1 MNSTEDTSLTQFSK
15 QDFLV
20 DKHLRLNKSP
30 TNLTVVEKKR
40 SIEKHLRK
48 TRRKLGDLQNT
59 LYAHAKYSVLVCFQ
73 GMDTSGKDSLIREVF
88 KDFNVRGVTSY
99 SFKKPSED
107 ELKRDFLWRH
117 YCVLPE
123 RGKYAVFN
131 RSHYENVLI
140 SRIHPQIVLN
150 ENIPSISDVEAI
162 PDDFWD
168 KRLQQINN
176 FEAHIADHGCIV
188 IKFFL
193 HISKDEQKNRLLRR
207 LKDPKKNWK
216 FEPSDISERKLWSQ
230 YQEVY
235 QEVMVNSSF
244 AHAPWYC
251 IPSDNKPLAR
261 YLVAK
266 IILETM
272 EKYTDIQNP
281 TMSKEVKNNL
291 SHYKKIL
298 QSGNE

>member
-1 MNSTEDTSLTQFSK
+1 MEEGVEHQFSAD
-15 QDFLV
+15 QFLV
-20 DKHLRLNKSP
+20 RKEFDLASFP
-30 TNLTVVEKKR
+30 TKIETVEKKR
-40 SIEKHLRK
+40 TIEKYLRK

-59 LYAHAKYSVLVCFQ
+59 LYAHSKYSVLVCFQ

-150 ENIPSISDVEAI
+150 ENIPGIQNVDDI
-162 PDDFWD
+162 PLDFWEN
-168 KRLQQINN
+168 RLQQINN
-176 FEAHIADHGCIV
+176 FEAHIASNGCI
-188 IKFFL
+188 ILKFFL
-193 HISKDEQKNRLLRR
+193 HISEEEQRNRLLRR
-207 LKDPKKNWK
+207 LKNPKKNWK
-216 FEPSDISERKLWSQ
+216 FEPSDISERKLWQ
-230 YQEVY
+230 DYQNVY
-235 QEVMVNSSF
+235 QEVMSKSSF
-244 AHAPWYC
+244 DHAPWYC
-251 IPSDNKPLAR
+251 IPSDDKPLAR
-261 YLVAK
+261 LLVAQT
-266 IILETM
+266 ILATM

-281 TMSKEVKNNL
+281 EMSNEVKKNL
-291 SHYKKIL
+291 SYYKKVL
-298 QSGNE
+298 QQQ

>member
-1 MNSTEDTSLTQFSK
+1 MEEGVVHQFSAD
-15 QDFLV
+15 QFLV
-20 DKHLRLNKSP
+20 RKEFDLASFP
-30 TNLTVVEKKR
+30 TKIETVDKKR
-40 SIEKHLRK
+40 TIEKYLRK

-59 LYAHAKYSVLVCFQ
+59 LYAHSKYSVLVCFQ

-150 ENIPSISDVEAI
+150 ENIPGIQNVDDI
-162 PDDFWD
+162 PLDFWEN
-168 KRLQQINN
+168 RLQQINN
-176 FEAHIADHGCIV
+176 FEAHIASNGCI
-188 IKFFL
+188 ILKFFL
-193 HISKDEQKNRLLRR
+193 HISEEEQRNRLLRR
-207 LKDPKKNWK
+207 LKNPKKNWK
-216 FEPSDISERKLWSQ
+216 FEPSDISERKLWQ
-230 YQEVY
+230 DYQNVY
-235 QEVMVNSSF
+235 QEVMSKSSF
-244 AHAPWYC
+244 DHAPWYC
-251 IPSDNKPLAR
+251 IPSDDKPLAR
-261 YLVAK
+261 LLVAQT
-266 IILETM
+266 ILATM

-281 TMSKEVKNNL
+281 EMSNEVKKNL
-291 SHYKKIL
+291 AYYKKVL
-298 QSGNE
+298 QQQ

>member
-1 MNSTEDTSLTQFSK
+1 MQEGVVHQFSAD
-15 QDFLV
+15 QFLV
-20 DKHLRLNKSP
+20 RKEFDLASFP
-30 TNLTVVEKKR
+30 TKIETVEKKR
-40 SIEKHLRK
+40 TIEKYLRK

-59 LYAHAKYSVLVCFQ
+59 LYAHSKYSVLVCFQ

-150 ENIPSISDVEAI
+150 ENIPGIQNVDDI
-162 PDDFWD
+162 PLDFWEN
-168 KRLQQINN
+168 RLQQINN
-176 FEAHIADHGCIV
+176 FEAHIASNGCI
-188 IKFFL
+188 ILKFFL
-193 HISKDEQKNRLLRR
+193 HISEEEQRNRLLRR
-207 LKDPKKNWK
+207 LKNPKKNWK
-216 FEPSDISERKLWSQ
+216 FEPSDISERKLWQ
-230 YQEVY
+230 NYQNVY
-235 QEVMVNSSF
+235 QEVMSKSSF
-244 AHAPWYC
+244 DHAPWYC
-251 IPSDNKPLAR
+251 IPSNDKPLAR
-261 YLVAK
+261 LFVAQT
-266 IILETM
+266 ILATM

-281 TMSKEVKNNL
+281 EMSSEVKKNL
-291 SHYKKIL
+291 AYYKKVL
-298 QSGNE
+298 QQQSI

>member
-1 MNSTEDTSLTQFSK
+1 MEEGVVHQFSAD
-15 QDFLV
+15 QFLV
-20 DKHLRLNKSP
+20 RKEFDLASFP
-30 TNLTVVEKKR
+30 TKIETVEKKR
-40 SIEKHLRK
+40 TIEKYLRK

-59 LYAHAKYSVLVCFQ
+59 LYAHSKYSVLVCFQ

-150 ENIPSISDVEAI
+150 ENIPGIQNVDDI
-162 PDDFWD
+162 PLDFWEN
-168 KRLQQINN
+168 RLQQINN
-176 FEAHIADHGCIV
+176 FEAHIASNGCI
-188 IKFFL
+188 ILKFFL
-193 HISKDEQKNRLLRR
+193 HISEEEQRNRLLRR
-207 LKDPKKNWK
+207 LKNPKKNWK
-216 FEPSDISERKLWSQ
+216 FEPSDISERKLWQ
-230 YQEVY
+230 DYQNVY
-235 QEVMVNSSF
+235 QEVMSKSSF
-244 AHAPWYC
+244 DHAPWYC
-251 IPSDNKPLAR
+251 IPSDDKPLAR
-261 YLVAK
+261 LLVAQT
-266 IILETM
+266 ILATM

-281 TMSKEVKNNL
+281 EMSNEVKKNL
-291 SHYKKIL
+291 SYYKKVL
-298 QSGNE
+298 QQQ